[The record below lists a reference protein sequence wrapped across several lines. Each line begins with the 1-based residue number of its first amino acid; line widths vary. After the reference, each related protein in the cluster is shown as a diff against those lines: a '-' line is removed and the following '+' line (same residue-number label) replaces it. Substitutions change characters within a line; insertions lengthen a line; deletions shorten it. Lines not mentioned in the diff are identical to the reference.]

1 MFVLIIIIV
10 RDIII
15 LIRVI
20 VWVLI
25 IRNQYIIHQIII

>member
-1 MFVLIIIIV
+1 MSIFIVIIV
-10 RDIII
+10 GDIVI
-15 LIRVI
+15 LIRII

>member
-20 VWVLI
+20 AWVLI